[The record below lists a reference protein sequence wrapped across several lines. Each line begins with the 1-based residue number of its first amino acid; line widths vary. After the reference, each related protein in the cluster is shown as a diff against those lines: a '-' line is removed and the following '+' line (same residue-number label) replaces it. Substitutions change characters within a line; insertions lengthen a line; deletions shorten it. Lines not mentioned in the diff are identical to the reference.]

1 MQYNTNAN
9 INTEARTEKKLDNK
23 FLKIALDIDFV

>member
-9 INTEARTEKKLDNK
+9 INTEERTEKKLDNK
-23 FLKIALDIDFV
+23 FLKIAPDIDFV